1 MRSLAD
7 VAKWCSD
14 LTHGTTRRMVF
25 ESVSRHEKEN
35 DVRVCLTVW
44 QGEWCSGL
52 THGTTGRMV
61 FGSDSRHDKENGVRV
76 CLTARQGE

>member
-25 ESVSRHEKEN
+25 GSVSRHEKEN
-35 DVRVCLTVW
+35 DVRVCLTARK
-44 QGEWCSGL
+44 GERCSGL
-52 THGTTGRMV
+52 SHGTTRRMV
-61 FGSDSRHDKENGVRV
+61 FRSDSRHDKENGVWV
-76 CLTARQGE
+76 